1 MISDLQSPTVDAIT
15 ATMSDRALA
24 ATADRALRAAVAMD
38 RPVHADDDLVVA
50 WQGDRG
56 VFTNTAVVLA
66 ADPDWDA
73 LLARVEGVIPDD
85 RPVLL
90 VTAATTPASFGQEW
104 QFVGR
109 PPLMVRAAGGAV
121 DVADLGVHLVTDRH
135 TLAEFERTLVEGYPD
150 PTLLPYRFGD
160 VYDGRVLGGATRF
173 YAADA
178 DGGTVATASG
188 HVAAG
193 VNLVEMVA
201 TRAEWRGRGFGA
213 AVTWAAATTD
223 ASLPAVLIA
232 SDLGRPVY
240 ERLGFVAVSRWTL
253 WLRPGEIRA

>member
-1 MISDLQSPTVDAIT
+1 MISDLQAPTVDATT
-15 ATMSDRALA
+15 ATMTDRALA
-24 ATADRALRAAVAMD
+24 ATADRALRTAVAMD

-73 LLARVEGVIPDD
+73 LVARVASVVPDD

-90 VTAATTPASFGQEW
+90 VTAATTPTSFGPALA
-104 QFVGR
+104 VRRPAALDGAGR
-109 PPLMVRAAGGAV
+109 RWGGRRR
-121 DVADLGVHLVTDRH
+121 DVGVHLVADQH
-135 TLAEFERTLVEGYPD
+135 ALAEFERTLVEGYPD
-150 PTLLPYRFGD
+150 PTLQPYRFGD

-253 WLRPGEIRA
+253 WLRPGEIHA

>member
-1 MISDLQSPTVDAIT
+1 MISDPLTPTVDAAT
-15 ATMSDRALA
+15 ATMTDRALA

-38 RPVHADDDLVVA
+38 RPARADDDLVVA

-73 LLARVEGVIPDD
+73 LAARVAGVVPED
-85 RPVLL
+85 RPVML
-90 VTAATTPASFGQEW
+90 VTAAGTPATLGPGW

-121 DVADLGVHLVTDRH
+121 AVADLGVRPVNDPHA
-135 TLAEFERTLVEGYPD
+135 LAEFERALVEGYPD
-150 PTLLPYRFGD
+150 PTLQPYRFGD

-173 YAADA
+173 YVADA
-178 DGGTVATASG
+178 AGATVATASG

-193 VNLVEMVA
+193 VNLVEMVT

-223 ASLPAVLIA
+223 PSLPAVLIA

-253 WLRPGEIRA
+253 WLRPGEIHA